1 MAVKTKVR
9 AGSANINTVRVY
21 SRLPY
26 GLEIRV
32 GKKRTTLLGL
42 NSSSV
47 IGADVMATDV
57 DAALWEEFV
66 RLNAK
71 SKLLTSGSLFAARND
86 ESAVARAS
94 ASDSTGLEAADP
106 AKAGVTTMTGD

>member
-1 MAVKTKVR
+1 MAIKTKAR
-9 AGSANINTVRVY
+9 SGSANTVRVY

-26 GLEIRV
+26 GLEIRA

-57 DAALWEEFV
+57 DADLWEEFA

-71 SKLLTSGSLFAARND
+71 SKLLTSGSVFAARD
-86 ESAVARAS
+86 DKSASARAS
-94 ASDSTGLEAADP
+94 DSDRTGLEAADP
-106 AKAGVTTMTGD
+106 AQAGVTTMTGN

>member
-1 MAVKTKVR
+1 MAVKTKSRV
-9 AGSANINTVRVY
+9 GSANTVRVY

-26 GLEIRV
+26 GLEIRA

-57 DAALWEEFV
+57 DADLWEEFA

-71 SKLLTSGSLFAARND
+71 SRLLTSGSVFAARD
-86 ESAVARAS
+86 DKSAAARAS
-94 ASDSTGLEAADP
+94 DSDRTGLEAADP
-106 AKAGVTTMTGD
+106 AQAGVTTMTGD